1 MAQLIALYRTGL
13 SEPLHFYPRSA
24 WALAN
29 TGKITEALKTW
40 QCTRNHPFGES
51 ADPAYQ
57 LALRGVNNPIGPQ
70 FAELALQIYQPLLD
84 HLEDAR
90 LTDLEVTSP

>member
-1 MAQLIALYRTGL
+1 MGL

-24 WALAN
+24 WASAN
-29 TGKITEALKTW
+29 TKKTAEALKTW
-40 QCTRNHPFGES
+40 QCTRNHPLGES

-57 LALRGVNNPIGPQ
+57 LALRGVNNPIDLQ
-70 FAELALQIYQPLLD
+70 FAELAMQIYQPLLD

-90 LTDLEVTSP
+90 LTDLEATSP